1 VNDQRFPDQ
10 FLAPVPGSDPEAWAW
25 ARQEAH
31 RLPAAVL
38 ACLDPFT
45 LRDRLLVYEGDH
57 RRHPERGALAN
68 LLLLRALLDRAVAWH
83 TGLLPTRPAAPERG
97 LQRGQGGEER

>member
-1 VNDQRFPDQ
+1 MIGEHFGDQ
-10 FLAPVPGSDPEAWAW
+10 FLSPVPGADLEAWAW

-31 RLPAAVL
+31 RLPMAIL

-45 LRDRLLVYEGDH
+45 VRDRIASYEADY

-68 LLLLRALLDRAVAWH
+68 VLLLRAVLDRAVAWQADR
-83 TGLLPTRPAAPERG
+83 LPSRSVPERG
-97 LQRGQGGEER
+97 QEGGGGR

>member
-1 VNDQRFPDQ
+1 VNDPRFPDR
-10 FLAPVPGSDPEAWAW
+10 FLPPVPGSDPEAWAW

-31 RLPAAVL
+31 RLPAAIL

-45 LRDRLLVYEGDH
+45 LRDRVLAYEGDY

-68 LLLLRALLDRAVAWH
+68 LLLLRAALDQAVAWQAD
-83 TGLLPTRPAAPERG
+83 LLPARVAPQPGPE
-97 LQRGQGGEER
+97 RGQGGAEQ